1 MNKTNIRF
9 LALSLAGALGLIL
22 AANAPAAATE
32 LQVLQGNPSAK
43 QLEDALAPKGSAAP
57 ASTVRFRGITL
68 GNQKPAAAPAATTVA
83 APAPTAAPA
92 AKPATTPA
100 AAAAPAAGAPTQA
113 VAAVAINI
121 MFAFNSDQLTP
132 QGRQILDNL
141 GQALNSDRLKG
152 NRFMLEGHTDSKG
165 SDAYNQ
171 ALSERRARSAMD
183 YLVAAHKVDRA
194 RLVTVGKGESEPLD
208 PANPERD
215 INRRVQVMNLG
226 S

>member
-1 MNKTNIRF
+1 MKKTNIRF
-9 LALSLAGALGLIL
+9 LALSLVGALGLIL
-22 AANAPAAATE
+22 AANAPVAATE

-68 GNQKPAAAPAATTVA
+68 GNQKPAQAPAATTVA
-83 APAPTAAPA
+83 APAPAP
-92 AKPATTPA
+92 
-100 AAAAPAAGAPTQA
+100 AAAPAPAQKAATPPAPAGATTQA

-121 MFAFNSDQLTP
+121 MFDFNSDKLTP

-141 GQALNSDRLKG
+141 GQALNSERLKG
-152 NRFMLEGHTDSKG
+152 SRFLLEGHTDSKG
-165 SDAYNQ
+165 SDTYNL
-171 ALSERRARSAMD
+171 ALSERRAKSAMD
-183 YLVAAHKVDRA
+183 YLVTAHKVDKA
-194 RLVTVGKGESEPLD
+194 RLQTLGKGEAEPLD

>member
-1 MNKTNIRF
+1 MNKIKSRF

-22 AANAPAAATE
+22 AAGAPASATE
-32 LQVLQGNPSAK
+32 LQVLQGNPSAQ

-68 GNQKPAAAPAATTVA
+68 GNQKPAQAPAATTVA
-83 APAPTAAPA
+83 APAPTPAAAPVQKA
-92 AKPATTPA
+92 ATAP
-100 AAAAPAAGAPTQA
+100 AAAPAAAQTQA

-141 GQALNSDRLKG
+141 GQALNSERLKG
-152 NRFMLEGHTDSKG
+152 NRFLLEGHTDSKG

-171 ALSERRARSAMD
+171 ALSERRAKSAMD
-183 YLVAAHKVDRA
+183 YLVTAHKVA
-194 RLVTVGKGESEPLD
+194 PSRLQTVGKGESEPLD

>member
-22 AANAPAAATE
+22 AAHAPVASATE
-32 LQVLQGNPSAK
+32 LQVLQGNPSAR
-43 QLEDALAPKGSAAP
+43 QLEDALAPKGTAAP

-68 GNQKPAAAPAATTVA
+68 GNQKPAQPPAATPAA
-83 APAPTAAPA
+83 APAPAPA
-92 AKPATTPA
+92 AAPVAKT
-100 AAAAPAAGAPTQA
+100 AAAPAAVTSTQA

-121 MFAFNSDQLTP
+121 MFDFNSDKLTP

-141 GQALNSDRLKG
+141 GQALNSERLKG
-152 NRFMLEGHTDSKG
+152 SRFLLEGHTDSKG
-165 SDAYNQ
+165 SDTYNL
-171 ALSERRARSAMD
+171 ALSERRAKSAMD
-183 YLVAAHKVDRA
+183 YLVTAHKVDKA
-194 RLVTVGKGESEPLD
+194 RLQTLGKGEAEPLD

>member
-1 MNKTNIRF
+1 MNKINTRF

-22 AANAPAAATE
+22 AANAPASATE

-43 QLEDALAPKGSAAP
+43 QLEDALAPKGSAPP

-68 GNQKPAAAPAATTVA
+68 GNQKPAQAPAATTVA
-83 APAPTAAPA
+83 APAPAP
-92 AKPATTPA
+92 
-100 AAAAPAAGAPTQA
+100 AAAPAPAQKAATPPAAAPTQA

-152 NRFMLEGHTDSKG
+152 NRFLLEGHTDSKG
-165 SDAYNQ
+165 SDAYNP
-171 ALSERRARSAMD
+171 ALSERRAKSAMD

-194 RLVTVGKGESEPLD
+194 RLQTVGKGEGEPLD
-208 PANPERD
+208 PSNPERD

>member
-22 AANAPAAATE
+22 AANAPASATE

-43 QLEDALAPKGSAAP
+43 QIEDALAPKGSAAP

-68 GNQKPAAAPAATTVA
+68 GNQKPAPAPAATTVA
-83 APAPTAAPA
+83 APAAAAPA
-92 AKPATTPA
+92 QKAATQ
-100 AAAAPAAGAPTQA
+100 PAAGAPTQA

-141 GQALNSDRLKG
+141 GQALNSERLKG

-171 ALSERRARSAMD
+171 ALSERRAKSAMD
-183 YLVAAHKVDRA
+183 YLVAAHKVERA
-194 RLVTVGKGESEPLD
+194 RLVTVGKGEAEPLD
-208 PANPERD
+208 PSNPERD